1 MRRGLLVC
9 LIALALPAAARATP
23 GDLDPTFSRDG
34 FIRFGFGDDQ
44 SVATAIALDSQG
56 GAVIAGTTG
65 PVGDDGDAPA
75 ALAVARLTP
84 DGKLDKS
91 FSGDG
96 RAKFD
101 IGASPQV
108 GNVAL
113 GAGGLIVVGASA
125 GGDLV
130 ALRLL
135 SDGSPDSSFA
145 GDGIASAD
153 AGGTETGGSLL
164 VGDDG
169 TVTVGGSACFVHTC
183 EFALARFAAAGGGL
197 DPSFD
202 GDGIVVTPFPG
213 DYAVLNDLARTPGG
227 GVLAAGDTLFQE
239 AALAE
244 YTPGGALDGAF
255 NGGGQ
260 AVISENTQGA
270 RAVAVDLAG
279 RILGLG
285 KFGQLY
291 RVTAD
296 GAIDP
301 AFARTYVYGQAFT
314 VDGHDRVVS
323 AGELGGC
330 YRGCTPV
337 DTVLARTDAET
348 GATDTTFGQ
357 SGFGHIALADLDA
370 KPDGARAVTVDA
382 TDRPLTAGYSGD
394 EMAVAR
400 FESEPGPPDRDGDGV
415 VDSAD
420 RCPTIFSGRRD
431 GCPRAKRKLT
441 LHRHKRADL
450 WTGRIKSDQ
459 DRCNAGQTVRVFRKR
474 RGKDENTVSA
484 TSDEDGK
491 WSADGN
497 LRRGT
502 YYARVERRFKPRWG
516 TCVKARSNA
525 ITIRR

>member
-1 MRRGLLVC
+1 MSMRRGLLVC
-9 LIALALPAAARATP
+9 LIALAVPAAARATP

-34 FIRFGFGDDQ
+34 YTRVGFGDDQ
-44 SVATAIALDSQG
+44 STATAIALDSQG
-56 GAVIAGTTG
+56 GTVIAGTTG
-65 PVGDDGDAPA
+65 PLGDDGYAA
-75 ALAVARLTP
+75 ALAVARLRP
-84 DGKLDKS
+84 DGKLDRS

-96 RAKFD
+96 RATFD
-101 IGASPQV
+101 IGASPRV
-108 GNVAL
+108 GDVAL
-113 GAGGLIVVGASA
+113 GAGGTIVVGASG

-135 SDGSPDSSFA
+135 SDGSPDSSFS

-164 VGDDG
+164 VSNDG
-169 TVTVGGSACFVHTC
+169 TVTVGGSTCFVRTC
-183 EFALARFAAAGGGL
+183 AFALARFAAAGGGL

-202 GDGIVVTPFPG
+202 GDGIVVTSFG

-227 GVLAAGDTLFQE
+227 GVLAAGDTLIRE

-244 YTPGGALDGAF
+244 YTPGGALDGTF
-255 NGGGQ
+255 NGGGR

-270 RAVAVDLAG
+270 RAVAVDAAG

-285 KFGQLY
+285 NTGLLY
-291 RVTAD
+291 RVRAD

-301 AFARTYVYGQAFT
+301 SFARPYVYGRAFT

-330 YRGCTPV
+330 YRGCTPI

-348 GATDTTFGQ
+348 GAADTTFGQ
-357 SGFGHIALADLDA
+357 SNFGHVAFADLDV
-370 KPDGARAVTVDA
+370 KPDGARAVAVDT
-382 TDRPLTAGYSGD
+382 TDRPLTAGYSG
-394 EMAVAR
+394 EKMAVAR

-420 RCPTIFSGRRD
+420 RCPTIFAGRRD
-431 GCPRAKRKLT
+431 GCPRTKRKLT
-441 LHRHKRADL
+441 LHRRKRADL
-450 WTGRIKSDQ
+450 WTGRIKSHL
-459 DRCNAGQTVRVFRKR
+459 DRCNTGQNVRVFRKR
-474 RGKDENTVSA
+474 RGKDENTVNA
-484 TSDEDGK
+484 TSDEDGR

-497 LRRGT
+497 RRRGT
-502 YYARVERRFKPRWG
+502 YYARVEHRFKPRYG
-516 TCVKARSNA
+516 TCVKAKSHP